1 MTQASAVRPDD
12 EFELC
17 GVFIFAAQQ
26 LELLAVRVLHRV
38 AVHIEHERDRGV
50 LLQVAFDR
58 RERAVVRAR
67 IARIVVERA
76 VVHDANARVGQHLRH
91 FVADA
96 DHVAVRVQ
104 RAERVGHVVFL
115 PRRHGVALR
124 AVGVDDEHLR
134 PLRTEL
140 CCIIAREHRGV
151 ERGIRAVVDVHIAE
165 YRIARGV
172 GRLERAG
179 GRAVFRHG
187 DLVRRLLLREHRALA
202 VLRVARL
209 AAAVVGLLLK
219 LCRPC
224 LRDVLLALAQK
235 RRRVQRER
243 RSQAEKV
250 LPAVAALISQQHHA
264 QRLVLERAERIARVL
279 RRRGD
284 AHAPE
289 RHRRERERAQ
299 HPSCP
304 FLLHRVSPLGTI
316 LCAHLRRYDIAR
328 PPLFAC
334 NFRFR
339 VVW

>member
-1 MTQASAVRPDD
+1 
-12 EFELC
+12 
-17 GVFIFAAQQ
+17 
-26 LELLAVRVLHRV
+26 
-38 AVHIEHERDRGV
+38 
-50 LLQVAFDR
+50 LQIALDR

-76 VVHDANARVGQHLRH
+76 VVHDADARVGQHLRH

-202 VLRVARL
+202 VLRVARF
-209 AAAVVGLLLK
+209 AAAVVGFLLK
-219 LCRPC
+219 FCRPC
-224 LRDVLLALAQK
+224 LRDVFLALAQK

-243 RSQAEKV
+243 RLQAEKV

-279 RRRGD
+279 RRRRD

-289 RHRRERERAQ
+289 RHRRERERTQ

-304 FLLHRVSPLGTI
+304 FLLHRDSPLGTI